1 MFIRKHCIPAVPTAE
16 EEIAEDES
24 AAENELVENDE
35 GDYLFWLLFWLRFRG
50 PCIHSLGQ
58 H

>member
-16 EEIAEDES
+16 EEFAEDES

-35 GDYLFWLLFWLRFRG
+35 GDYLFWLLISF
-50 PCIHSLGQ
+50 PI
-58 H
+58 